1 MNLSLIDILVIIGC
15 VLLGAYVIISSI
27 KNKKKGKSGCGCN
40 CASCS
45 GCAYKNRTDKN
56 K

>member
-15 VLLGAYVIISSI
+15 VLLGVYVIISAI